1 MRRNRRSRPLS
12 TLWPAILRPSYSYCR
27 VSIDQRR
34 NSGISLDEQQRT
46 VGSSGGF
53 YCDARVSGS
62 IQLRNR
68 PEGAKLLAAASRRRC
83 GQPADGPLLSL
94 GARRIAHDSERLVP
108 SRVCRPRPAP
118 NCRISI
124 LRPRALA
131 QRQAVSARWHS
142 RPKSHV
148 LLASHGV
155 WGGWRQNAACLPPS
169 SDQC

>member
-1 MRRNRRSRPLS
+1 MKDHQSLSTEPRNRRSRPLS

-27 VSIDQRR
+27 VWIDQRR
-34 NSGISLDEQQRT
+34 NSGISLDEQQRM
-46 VGSSGGF
+46 VGGSGGF

-68 PEGAKLLAAASRRRC
+68 PEGAKLLAAASPRRC

-94 GARRIAHDSERLVP
+94 DARRIAHDSERLVP

-131 QRQAVSARWHS
+131 QRQAVSAAGIHAQKVMFRWGL
-142 RPKSHV
+142 RLGFRV
-148 LLASHGV
+148 LLE
-155 WGGWRQNAACLPPS
+155 
-169 SDQC
+169 